1 MRRVTV
7 YHAHDCTLCERALQV
22 VEAVCA
28 ELDVELEAVDIS
40 GSPELEARY
49 RELIP
54 VVAID
59 GETAFTYFVDAEA
72 LRSRLR

>member
-1 MRRVTV
+1 LRRVTV
-7 YHAHDCTLCERALQV
+7 YHSPDCTLCERALEV
-22 VEAVCA
+22 VATVAA
-28 ELDVELEAVDIS
+28 ELQVELEAVDIS
-40 GSPELEARY
+40 GSPDLEARY

-59 GETAFTYFVDAEA
+59 GKTAFTYFVDAEA

>member
-1 MRRVTV
+1 VT
-7 YHAHDCTLCERALQV
+7 LI
-22 VEAVCA
+22 
-28 ELDVELEAVDIS
+28 DVELEAVDIS